1 MSSPVANCLELT
13 AICFVP
19 DFNFPEAVTNFS
31 IPFTKSPEPSHN
43 LSVAFSRSFKESVNS
58 LKSPA
63 SSKPNSDNVSEF
75 ATVAVTVIW
84 KSSTSAVISKSSGIS
99 KFDPILVF
107 LRFKLSANPGIATP
121 ITICLLPSEITFP
134 FVALTLEKL
143 SVFKIAAVIIVNGV

>member
-1 MSSPVANCLELT
+1 M
-13 AICFVP
+13 
-19 DFNFPEAVTNFS
+19 
-31 IPFTKSPEPSHN
+31 
-43 LSVAFSRSFKESVNS
+43 
-58 LKSPA
+58 
-63 SSKPNSDNVSEF
+63 
-75 ATVAVTVIW
+75 
-84 KSSTSAVISKSSGIS
+84 ISKSSGIS